1 MTNVMAY
8 MLVIGLSGLL
18 KMRARYDRIWS
29 WLIFVILSCL
39 LGEYY
44 IQNSKGYM
52 PNFSILWGTSQLGN
66 ITIDFHPTPI
76 TNQLIIPLFFTL
88 LLVIFNNNI
97 FRFEEKRS
105 TLNSFII
112 LNFIALLL
120 LICAENYVQLI
131 TMVFIAD
138 IMGYMILKDADS
150 SRRYVVYNFLADLC
164 LYMILALACGKIQS
178 LDMNRL
184 LGYEQ
189 IGRHKDFVSLITAL
203 ALFIKLGSFPFQS
216 YLLDINST
224 RFQRTIVVSLLSAPL
239 VGILLLLKLHN
250 LLLVSDIFL
259 PLFNVLSWLT
269 ILWGI
274 TGFITRNNL
283 QKKIVCLNSGFIG
296 LLMLL
301 LAKENFSWNSMLSV
315 YYVVVCLFNEL
326 FVQIYFYK
334 NHETDMIK
342 IINGKEGDAQAL
354 KGVLV
359 QITLLS
365 AIFMALML
373 RMYQSGLSVWM
384 FLFAC
389 MIISSL
395 SLILNHIYRP
405 ISPSQLN
412 YKIATSMQKSAVL
425 VNICIMGI
433 MMKYIEA
440 NVWEIILFAL
450 AFLALIAL
458 PLGKYFNSIYE
469 NSKLQDKDLSK
480 SFFFYALVTPFTY
493 ISRSLWLLIDFYLSE
508 KIIASNLAFINN
520 LLTTVFLKINKRKY
534 STFILFFIL
543 GMAVLAISYYR
554 SRQL

>member
-18 KMRARYDRIWS
+18 KLRARYDRVWS
-29 WLIFVILSCL
+29 WLAFVTVGCL
-39 LGEYY
+39 FAEYY
-44 IQNSKGYM
+44 IQNINGHIT
-52 PNFSILWGTSQLGN
+52 NFSILWGHSQLGN
-66 ITIDFHPTPI
+66 ITIDFHPTLI

-88 LLVIFNNNI
+88 LLIIFNNNI

-105 TLNSFII
+105 ALNSFII

-150 SRRYVVYNFLADLC
+150 SHRYVIYNFFADLC

-203 ALFIKLGSFPFQS
+203 ALFIKLGCFPFQS
-216 YLLDINST
+216 YLLDINSI
-224 RFQRTIVVSLLSAPL
+224 RFQRTAIVSVLSAPL

-250 LLLVSDIFL
+250 LLLVSDVFL
-259 PLFNVLSWLT
+259 PLFNTLSWIT
-269 ILWGI
+269 ILWGVS
-274 TGFITRNNL
+274 GFITRNNL
-283 QKKIVCLNSGFIG
+283 QKKIVCLNTGFIG

-315 YYVVVCLFNEL
+315 YYIAVCLFNEL

-334 NHETDMIK
+334 NRETDMIK
-342 IINGKEGDAQAL
+342 LLSGKEGDKKAL
-354 KGVLV
+354 KAVLI

-365 AIFMALML
+365 ALFMSLML
-373 RMYQSGLSVWM
+373 KMYQNGLNTILLLSACVIIGSVGVV
-384 FLFAC
+384 LNQ
-389 MIISSL
+389 IYKP
-395 SLILNHIYRP
+395 IL
-405 ISPSQLN
+405 PSQLN
-412 YKIATSMQKSAVL
+412 YKMTTTMQKISVL
-425 VNICIMGI
+425 INIIIMGF
-433 MMKYIEA
+433 MMKYLNA
-440 NVWEIILFAL
+440 NVWEIILISL
-450 AFLALIAL
+450 VFLLL
-458 PLGKYFNSIYE
+458 VSLSTGKYFSAIYE
-469 NSKLQDKDLSK
+469 NSKLQNKDLS
-480 SFFFYALVTPFTY
+480 SRFFFYTLVAPFTY

-508 KIIASNLAFINN
+508 KIIASNLAFLNN
-520 LLTTVFLKINKRKY
+520 LSTTIFLKINKRKY

-543 GMAVLAISYYR
+543 GLAIFAISYYR
-554 SRQL
+554 SKQS